1 VLASGEQ
8 TNEEAHAWARLLD
21 EGLGGGI
28 SVCGP
33 EGGAGWETLA
43 PYAASIADIGTA
55 GAIVVAGDT
64 DLAHRAPVVELR
76 IRKAVQ
82 AGARVVTVGAGGT
95 RLETLR
101 GAHHVAAGPG
111 TAHVE
116 LLRAAEDDGELAAA
130 VGDAATVVIWA
141 GPMHPAIAA
150 VLAHLAHARGW
161 TVLRTPRAANELGC
175 QAAGLGSA
183 TPDAALAAADEG
195 RIKAIVLL
203 GADPV
208 GDWHNG
214 ERWRAALGRSFFALQ
229 VTATQNDSSG
239 WATTIVPAST
249 VLEQDGTLT
258 NLEGRTQR
266 VRAAAPVPRGVLEGY
281 DLAAGVAERLG
292 VELPPDAPSAF
303 ADMAAR
309 RPAFSGLGW
318 STIGER
324 AALADRP
331 APAGAPAAPHAAPG
345 ESPAGTVVVGYR
357 ELMSGAAVDHSPA
370 LHFQRRAGI
379 EISHDDAQA
388 LGVKPGDRVRVSYEG
403 GEHEGAAVV
412 LRRLRPGVVRVAAR
426 RPYVGPGTVT
436 AVEPEA
442 PDA

>member
-1 VLASGEQ
+1 M
-8 TNEEAHAWARLLD
+8 
-21 EGLGGGI
+21 
-28 SVCGP
+28 CGP
-33 EGGAGWETLA
+33 EGAAGWDTLA
-43 PYAASIADIGTA
+43 PYAASIADLASA

-64 DLAHRAPVVELR
+64 DLTHRAPVVELR

-101 GAHHVAAGPG
+101 GSHHVSAGPG

-116 LLRAAEDDGELAAA
+116 LLRAAANEGELSAA
-130 VGDAATVVIWA
+130 VGDSAAILIWA
-141 GPMHPAIAA
+141 GPMRPAIAA
-150 VLAHLAHARGW
+150 VLAHVAHARGW

-175 QAAGLGSA
+175 QAAGLGSS
-183 TPDAALAAADEG
+183 TPDEALAAAEEG

-229 VTATQNDSSG
+229 VTAVQNDSSG

-266 VRAAAPVPRGVLEGY
+266 VRAAATAPQGRHRGVRARRGRRREAGRRG
-281 DLAAGVAERLG
+281 AAGRAVGLRRHGLAPARLLG
-292 VELPPDAPSAF
+292 ARAGRPSASGPRS
-303 ADMAAR
+303 ASGRQPRERPRRRMPRPPSR
-309 RPAFSGLGW
+309 RPAPSSSATASSCPAQP
-318 STIGER
+318 STTAR
-324 AALADRP
+324 RCTSS
-331 APAGAPAAPHAAPG
+331 GAPASRSRTTTP
-345 ESPAGTVVVGYR
+345 
-357 ELMSGAAVDHSPA
+357 
-370 LHFQRRAGI
+370 QR
-379 EISHDDAQA
+379 
-388 LGVKPGDRVRVSYEG
+388 LGVKPGDRVRVTYDG
-403 GEHEGAAVV
+403 GEHEGAAIV

-426 RPYVGPGTVT
+426 RPYVGPGTVVV
-436 AVEPEA
+436 APPEA
-442 PDA
+442 AGA

>member
-1 VLASGEQ
+1 
-8 TNEEAHAWARLLD
+8 
-21 EGLGGGI
+21 
-28 SVCGP
+28 
-33 EGGAGWETLA
+33 GWDTLA
-43 PYAASIADIGTA
+43 PHAASIADLAGA

-64 DLAHRAPVVELR
+64 DLTHRAPVVELR

-101 GAHHVAAGPG
+101 GSHHVSAGPG

-116 LLRAAEDDGELAAA
+116 LLRAAASEGELSAA
-130 VGDAATVVIWA
+130 VGDSAAILIWA
-141 GPMHPAIAA
+141 GPMRPAIAA
-150 VLAHLAHARGW
+150 VLAHVAHARGW

-175 QAAGLGSA
+175 QAAGLGSS
-183 TPDAALAAADEG
+183 TPDEALAAAEDG

-229 VTATQNDSSG
+229 VTAVQNDSSG

-266 VRAAAPVPRGVLEGY
+266 VRAAATAPQSVLEGY
-281 DLAAGVAERLG
+281 TLAAGVAGRLG
-292 VELPPDAPSAF
+292 VEVPPDAPSAF

-309 RPAFSGLGW
+309 RPAFSGLDW
-318 STIGER
+318 SGIGER
-324 AALADRP
+324 AALGERP
-331 APAGAPAAPHAAPG
+331 AATEVPAAAHASPA

-357 ELMSGAAVDHSPA
+357 ELMSGAAVDHSPT
-370 LHFQRRAGI
+370 LHFQRRTGI
-379 EISHDDAQA
+379 EISHDDAQR
-388 LGVKPGDRVRVSYEG
+388 LGVKPGDRVRVTYDG
-403 GEHEGAAVV
+403 AEHEGAAVV

-426 RPYVGPGTVT
+426 RPYVGPGTVV
-436 AVEPEA
+436 AAPSEA
-442 PDA
+442 AGA